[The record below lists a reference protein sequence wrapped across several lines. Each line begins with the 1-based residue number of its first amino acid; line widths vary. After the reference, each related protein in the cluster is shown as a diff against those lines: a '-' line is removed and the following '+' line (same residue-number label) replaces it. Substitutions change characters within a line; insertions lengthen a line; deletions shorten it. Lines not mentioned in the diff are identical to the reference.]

1 MLSVL
6 PKIHTKNTTGHAL
19 TANFLHV
26 HPPAALPSLTKHKLL
41 KDGCA
46 RIVVTPRAL
55 LVAKRDLIA
64 VIVKTIQ

>member
-6 PKIHTKNTTGHAL
+6 TNAGGNATGHAL

-26 HPPAALPSLTKHKLL
+26 YPPAALPSLTKHKLL